1 MEKKKLFEKL
11 ANEELLFEDIF
22 TNKFMKLH
30 TQFSS
35 FGKFTEELEERGS
48 KAKGQTKQDTILQA
62 IISEKTDFK
71 NFEKMKDAAIEYYC
85 NHY

>member
-22 TNKFMKLH
+22 TDKFMKLH

-48 KAKGQTKQDTILQA
+48 KAKGQAKQDIILQA
-62 IISEKTDFK
+62 IIVEKTDFK
-71 NFEKMKDAAIEYYC
+71 NFEKMKNAAIEYYC
-85 NHY
+85 NNY